1 MIYAA
6 WFDLHN
12 DDTIVDHPT
21 AMRVYARLLRNPLI
35 FIKPQDV
42 KAWALAEQMHTHR
55 DRVNAALELLVK
67 RGYVI
72 EHARGTNNVR
82 RLTLAMERT
91 PPPATVPAA
100 CHRNEAAP
108 KPA

>member
-12 DDTIVDHPT
+12 DDVVVDHPT

-35 FIKPQDV
+35 FMLPQDV
-42 KAWALAEQMHTHR
+42 KGWLIADDMKVQPRSVYRAI
-55 DRVNAALELLVK
+55 DLLIE

-72 EHARGTNNVR
+72 DHGRGTNNVR
-82 RLTLAMERT
+82 RLTLAMERPKT
-91 PPPATVPAA
+91 APEIT
-100 CHRNEAAP
+100 HAP
-108 KPA
+108 KRTTPTDS